1 MAEEFVRKEVFDA
14 RMDRMEALM
23 EKTLIEIKADNEKL
37 RSEFNTFRAEVRADI
52 NEIRGDVRVLAA
64 QIGTLEAH
72 ISTLE
77 YWGAILIG
85 AATIAFGLAQYFHSK
100 RETIAAK
107 VREEVNELRK
117 TVLMLVDAGKLAA
130 SR

>member
-1 MAEEFVRKEVFDA
+1 MPDEFVNKEVYEADLK
-14 RMDRMEALM
+14 RIEALL
-23 EKTLIEIKADNEKL
+23 EKNLAEYKTIAIE
-37 RSEFNTFRAEVRADI
+37 T
-52 NEIRGDVRVLAA
+52 RGEVRVLAER
-64 QIGTLEAH
+64 IGTLEAH